1 MSKETI
7 AFAVIGIV
15 LIVLGVITWKK
26 QTTAFLHSYHY
37 KNVKEE
43 DLPEYTRQMGI
54 GQIIIGI
61 AFCLAALFRLLS
73 QMTVSWVVFVAGLVI
88 GAIFI
93 FKAQSNHNGSLF

>member
-7 AFAVIGIV
+7 GFAAVGII
-15 LIVLGVITWKK
+15 LIVLGIITWKK

-37 KNVKEE
+37 KKVKEE
-43 DLPEYTRQMGI
+43 DLPAYTRQMGI
-54 GQIIIGI
+54 GQIVIGI

-73 QMTVSWVVFVAGLVI
+73 QMTVSWVVLAVGVVI
-88 GAIFI
+88 GAALI

>member
-15 LIVLGVITWKK
+15 LIVLGIITWKK

-43 DLPEYTRQMGI
+43 VLPVYTKQMGI

-73 QMTVSWVVFVAGLVI
+73 QMTVSWVVLVAGLAA
-88 GAIFI
+88 GLAFI
-93 FKAQSNHNGSLF
+93 LKAQSNHNGSLF